1 MMSHRIASMKQ
12 WLSGIRIP
20 VYVLFILFGISSWI
34 NMDAVRMELP
44 FMLNQLPEGW
54 RLPSYVV
61 MTSQV
66 ANVGPMVYVIAHR
79 FLGSRIMV
87 PTIYTILAL
96 GAMATTLLAFLWQQ
110 TTNVNG
116 LEHSTALL
124 ALQAVL
130 AVLDCTST
138 VVFLSYMARFQ
149 PQYLT
154 GLYIGEGL
162 CGMIPALISFL
173 QGNGL
178 EAECIFNNNTS
189 NYSSPTSDINSG
201 DTYPDLHAVYPEP
214 AFSVRTFLL
223 ITALLI
229 VISGISFTL
238 LQKLPYCRRE
248 HRNQTSLEMQT
259 EHTPIVESSNEE
271 IMSNGL
277 RNQTDA
283 SNNTLNLNST
293 SEKVHKVANT
303 CTTSSEISKGEF
315 VYIVCLTGWA
325 CILANTTLPSIAP
338 YASLPYGQTSY
349 VMSVRL
355 VTLANPLASLVA
367 LFLPTR
373 SLVTISIHTLLGTLA
388 MVYQLYLASVSPCPP
403 LKHTEAG
410 IALNVSTQYTVHLQ
424 I

>member
-1 MMSHRIASMKQ
+1 MTSHRIANLKER
-12 WLSGIRIP
+12 LSGLNVS
-20 VYVLFILFGISSWI
+20 VYILFILFGISSWI
-34 NMDAVRMELP
+34 NMDAIRIELP

-54 RLPSYVV
+54 RLPSYVI

-66 ANVGPMVYVIAHR
+66 ANVGPVIYVIAHR

-96 GAMATTLLAFLWQQ
+96 GAMATTLLAFLWQE
-110 TTNVNG
+110 TANVNG
-116 LEHSTALL
+116 FEHSTALL

-138 VVFLSYMARFQ
+138 VAFLSYMARFQ

-178 EAECIFNNNTS
+178 EAECIFNNNTG
-189 NYSSPTSDINSG
+189 NYFSPTSDTNDG
-201 DTYPDLHAVYPEP
+201 DNHPDVYAVYPEP

-229 VISGISFTL
+229 VVFGISFTL
-238 LQKLPYCRRE
+238 LQSKLPYWRRE
-248 HRNQTSLEMQT
+248 QRPQDWLLPAEYTT
-259 EHTPIVESSNEE
+259 IVDIN
-271 IMSNGL
+271 N
-277 RNQTDA
+277 RDV
-283 SNNTLNLNST
+283 SNNTSNLNYMVG
-293 SEKVHKVANT
+293 KVNQIVNT
-303 CTTSSEISKGEF
+303 ASSEITKCKF
-315 VYIVCLTGWA
+315 VYILSLISWA
-325 CILANTTLPSIAP
+325 CVLANTTLSSIAP

-410 IALNVSTQYTVHLQ
+410 IALNVSTLYTVH
-424 I
+424 